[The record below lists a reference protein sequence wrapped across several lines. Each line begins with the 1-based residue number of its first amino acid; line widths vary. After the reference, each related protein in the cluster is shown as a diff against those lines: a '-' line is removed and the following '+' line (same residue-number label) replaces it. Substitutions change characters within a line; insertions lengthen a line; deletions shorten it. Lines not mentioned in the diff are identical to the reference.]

1 MTCAEWQER
10 IAAEEIDAGVRA
22 HLASCGD
29 CAEFV
34 RELEANAAAL
44 REVTVPAAA
53 YAAVRAR
60 VRAEVRRPRR
70 RWIWAWVCAGA
81 AAVIAALV
89 LLATPRRAQLPLP
102 DVAYA
107 ATPPHVIVPQT
118 PVRVVR
124 HRHTKR
130 LAPRRELARAEQPMT
145 IKLQTD
151 DPDVV
156 IYWIVDG
163 KGEAL

>member
-1 MTCAEWQER
+1 MTCAEWQEK

-22 HLASCGD
+22 HLAWCGK
-29 CAEFV
+29 CAEFA

-44 REVTVPAAA
+44 RGSAAPDAA

-60 VRAEVRRPRR
+60 VLAEVRRPRR
-70 RWIWAWVCAGA
+70 RWVWAWVGA
-81 AAVIAALV
+81 AAAAIVLAAV
-89 LLATPRRAQLPLP
+89 LLANPWPATPPPQLS
-102 DVAYA
+102 YA
-107 ATPPHVIVPQT
+107 ATPPRIEAPPPIHAVK
-118 PVRVVR
+118 R
-124 HRHTKR
+124 RHTVR
-130 LAPRRELARAEQPMT
+130 EAPPRRELARAEQPMT
-145 IKLQTD
+145 IKLQTA